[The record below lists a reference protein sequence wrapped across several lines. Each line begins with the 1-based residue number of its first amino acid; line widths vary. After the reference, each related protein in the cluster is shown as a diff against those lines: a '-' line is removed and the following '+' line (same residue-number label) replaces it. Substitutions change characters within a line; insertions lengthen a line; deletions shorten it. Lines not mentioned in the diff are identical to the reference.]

1 MQREYFVYIMAS
13 KGRTLYIGM
22 TSNLE
27 RRVFEHK
34 HQLMPG
40 FMSTYNVSRLVYM
53 EAIADVHDA
62 IRREKQL
69 KGWSR
74 TKKTALIEKS
84 NPTWRDLSV
93 AWFIGD
99 SSVTA
104 K

>member
-1 MQREYFVYIMAS
+1 VGCFDKLNM
-13 KGRTLYIGM
+13 TIGM

-34 HQLMPG
+34 HQLIPG
-40 FMSTYNVSRLVYM
+40 FTSTYNVSRLVYM
-53 EAIADVHDA
+53 EAFSDVHDA

-74 TKKTALIEKS
+74 RKKIALIENS

-93 AWFIGD
+93 AWFVGD
-99 SSVTA
+99 SSVTVE
-104 K
+104 